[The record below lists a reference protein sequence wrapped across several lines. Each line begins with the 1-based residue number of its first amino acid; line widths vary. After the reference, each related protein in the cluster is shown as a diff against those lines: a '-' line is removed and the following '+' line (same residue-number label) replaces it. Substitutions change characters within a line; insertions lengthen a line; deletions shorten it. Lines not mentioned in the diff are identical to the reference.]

1 MNFNNLLNKL
11 NELEQRVTEK
21 SVLDSPRDSRR
32 FGDQVSG
39 TERANQIS
47 VLAAP
52 SDPEHPFQG
61 RLVGADESVDADLN
75 EDLIAQL
82 TQEFAD
88 FLRNKQ
94 PVMDN
99 ILPAAQDRE
108 LGRRA
113 RDRTLTTEAD
123 PAPAAAPAA
132 QRRAPAPAAAPA
144 AAPTAAPAA
153 APTAAP
159 AAAPTAAPAAAP
171 AITSIAQQLS
181 KLLGLDATKLKAA
194 YQSANPNPGQLGV
207 LAAAFKKLAAA
218 DPQVTAKAMNLLKK
232 IEADPQAVAE
242 GKAKPSKM
250 SDTPA
255 DRRRQGRCVDCGQDL
270 RTTGRGQD
278 GRCRECEADQQ
289 G

>member
-123 PAPAAAPAA
+123 PAAAPAPAA
-132 QRRAPAPAAAPA
+132 QRRAPAPA
-144 AAPTAAPAA
+144 
-153 APTAAP
+153 
-159 AAAPTAAPAAAP
+159 AAPAAAP

>member
-47 VLAAP
+47 VLSAP
-52 SDPEHPFQG
+52 SDPEHPFQD

-113 RDRTLTTEAD
+113 QDRTLTT
-123 PAPAAAPAA
+123 
-132 QRRAPAPAAAPA
+132 
-144 AAPTAAPAA
+144 
-153 APTAAP
+153 
-159 AAAPTAAPAAAP
+159 
-171 AITSIAQQLS
+171 
-181 KLLGLDATKLKAA
+181 
-194 YQSANPNPGQLGV
+194 
-207 LAAAFKKLAAA
+207 
-218 DPQVTAKAMNLLKK
+218 
-232 IEADPQAVAE
+232 EADPQAVAE